1 MFAVEGAEGAI
12 KVSIKLSNGKA
23 HARRY
28 LKSTPVRALFAVA
41 AAVDDAA
48 RDKSFD
54 LVMRYPPLNLS
65 SCAEKTLD
73 ECALAGSQLIIKFA

>member
-1 MFAVEGAEGAI
+1 M
-12 KVSIKLSNGKA
+12 SIKLSNGKA

-28 LKSTPVRALFAVA
+28 LKTTPVVSLFAVA

-54 LVMRYPPLNLS
+54 LVMRYPPLSLS
-65 SCAEKTLD
+65 TCVDKTLE
-73 ECALAGSQLIIKFA
+73 ECNLAGSQLIIKFA